1 MRPEVA
7 KGGGIAPADGHLELV
22 ELSLGH
28 GLRRLRDVEVHGLS
42 ARGRG
47 EGAMVVPELRASIGA
62 VQPLVVQR
70 AFVRG
75 LGGAAGEP
83 ALRGVVHGVP
93 EEVEARRR
101 RGLAAQAAG
110 EGELVLELLQ
120 EGVLNVPEPIIIIMI
135 IIIITIIS
143 SSITIAIIV
152 IIIIISSSSSSSSS
166 MIMFITT

>member
-42 ARGRG
+42 ARGRR

-62 VQPLVVQR
+62 VQTLEVQR
-70 AFVRG
+70 AGVRG
-75 LGGAAGEP
+75 RARTASQL
-83 ALRGVVHGVP
+83 ALRGVHGVP

-101 RGLAAQAAG
+101 RRLAAQAAG

-120 EGVLNVPEPIIIIMI
+120 EGVLRPDLEEDSEDAVGRPGG
-135 IIIITIIS
+135 TILEVH
-143 SSITIAIIV
+143 AV
-152 IIIIISSSSSSSSS
+152 RL
-166 MIMFITT
+166 